1 MSKLE
6 ELKDLVAKAFEKAET
21 KDNIETLATINN
33 KIDEVSQESDTLFKK
48 NEELIT
54 AYKDLVKH
62 TSFQAPK
69 INMEDEITSQPVSFE
84 QALENFMKN

>member
-6 ELKDLVAKAFEKAET
+6 ELRDLVAKAFEKAET
-21 KDNIETLATINN
+21 KENIETLATINN
-33 KIDEVSQESDTLFKK
+33 KIDEVSHESEDLSKK
-48 NEELIT
+48 NEELIV

-69 INMEDEITSQPVSFE
+69 INISDEITSQPVSFE